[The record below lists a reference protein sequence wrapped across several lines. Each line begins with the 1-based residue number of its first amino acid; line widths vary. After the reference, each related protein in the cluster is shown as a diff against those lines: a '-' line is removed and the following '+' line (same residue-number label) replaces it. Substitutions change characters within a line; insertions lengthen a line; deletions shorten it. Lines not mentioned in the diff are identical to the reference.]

1 MLLPQGLCSS
11 PNTPSYPPD
20 PCLHVG
26 LVERPSVNTRYK
38 IIIPTH
44 PPYPLY
50 QTLFFSKAFH
60 HPVSDDVFLICLP
73 QYRTLSFIRTST
85 LFSCGIPRTQNN
97 DMHHRNPTNPWWV
110 NSISHFSVYIVS
122 LLFSYGYLFL
132 SVRQVILKN
141 VFPIQAGLVKE
152 MICLY

>member
-1 MLLPQGLCSS
+1 MASLLPLLSHLPPSYSPSHSSLLFLDVMLLPQGLCSS

-20 PCLHVG
+20 PCLHVS

-60 HPVSDDVFLICLP
+60 HPLSDDVFLICLP

-85 LFSCGIPRTQNN
+85 LFSCGIPRTQKN
-97 DMHHRNPTNPWWV
+97 D
-110 NSISHFSVYIVS
+110 
-122 LLFSYGYLFL
+122 
-132 SVRQVILKN
+132 
-141 VFPIQAGLVKE
+141 
-152 MICLY
+152 